1 MNGFFLLKRPFIW
14 LARFRHRCGYGVHS
28 PFAFDLITNVIYERT
43 PYYAYSSLEAEQKK
57 MSANSGRKW
66 KHESKKVN
74 RLLFRLVNYIQ
85 PDTIVDAGTLSW
97 VLPICRSSFW
107 RKIRLSIF
115 CICTIIGMRSLW
127 SRCLTFVHREPPDED
142 SLLLRASAIRRR

>member
-1 MNGFFLLKRPFIW
+1 MSVPLTMPTVRWKPNR
-14 LARFRHRCGYGVHS
+14 
-28 PFAFDLITNVIYERT
+28 
-43 PYYAYSSLEAEQKK
+43 K

-85 PDTIVDAGTLSW
+85 PDTIVDAGTLSA
-97 VLPICRSSFW
+97 SSLYLQAGHA
-107 RKIRLSIF
+107 KADYVGASDLSELFLEKDTPVDF
-115 CICTIIGMRSLW
+115 CICTITGMRSLW